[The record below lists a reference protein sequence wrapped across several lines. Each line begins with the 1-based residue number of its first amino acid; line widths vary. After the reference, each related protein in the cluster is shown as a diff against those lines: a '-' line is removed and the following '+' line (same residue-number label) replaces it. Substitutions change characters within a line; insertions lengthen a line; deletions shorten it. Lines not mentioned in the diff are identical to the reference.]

1 MAVVPFPTS
10 LSAAVGAA
18 LADDAIDGIS
28 KDHVRILADTD
39 ARADARAD
47 ALQGLM
53 EHLTTLSGSA
63 AEWKLVPA
71 LISIAANRE
80 GPEQAAIL
88 VCAAHL
94 EVGRLVLSDGD
105 DHVVPPAIIEAR
117 HVALRLASVALA
129 EPIDDEA
136 VLRPL
141 MVVVAAFNGQP
152 DLAMA
157 LLDIDED
164 DDFDDE
170 DEDDD
175 DEEGDDDDDDG
186 SADA

>member
-10 LSAAVGAA
+10 LSAAVSAA
-18 LADDAIDGIS
+18 LADDAIDGIC
-28 KDHVRILADTD
+28 KDHLRALADSD
-39 ARADARAD
+39 ARADVRAE

-63 AEWKLVPA
+63 AGWKLVPA
-71 LISIAANRE
+71 LTSIAADRD

-94 EVGRLVLSDGD
+94 EVGRLVLGDGD
-105 DHVVPPAIIEAR
+105 THVVSPTLIEAR
-117 HVALRLASVALA
+117 HVALRLAGTALA
-129 EPIDDEA
+129 QPVDDEA
-136 VLRPL
+136 MLRPL
-141 MVVVAAFNGQP
+141 LVVVAAFNGLP

-157 LLDIDED
+157 LLE
-164 DDFDDE
+164 DDE
-170 DEDDD
+170 DFDEEEDD
-175 DEEGDDDDDDG
+175 DEEEEEEEEG